1 MIKCVNFILERLN
14 NYLTLKILQKKITPS
29 NKSFSVYKNDKPY
42 LDESW
47 HLHQEFELIYI
58 IEGEGTCFI
67 GDNVHEFGSGELA
80 LIGSNMPHLWRNSD
94 AYHKDISLKAEVIVL
109 HFNEDFLGKDFFE
122 ITEMV
127 LIKNLLSKAS
137 NGIAFLND
145 EVKGYVAEEMMRL
158 LSLTGYRSIE
168 CLLGIL
174 YALASAKDIKEF
186 ASNGYTEKIY
196 VKDSQR
202 LEKVYQ
208 YVLENLS
215 REIHLDEVAA
225 IAHLGVSPFCRFFK
239 KRMHKT
245 FSQFLNEVR
254 VGQACKL
261 LIDNKLSISEVTYS
275 CGYNS
280 QTNFNRQFKKIKGVN
295 PKAFQKMYLNR

>member
-1 MIKCVNFILERLN
+1 M
-14 NYLTLKILQKKITPS
+14 KILQKKITPS
-29 NKSFSVYKNDKPY
+29 NKSFSVYKNNKPY

-47 HLHQEFELIYI
+47 HLHQELELIYI

-67 GDNVHEFGSGELA
+67 GDNVHEFKAGELS

-94 AYHKDISLKAEVIVL
+94 EYHKDINLKAEVIVL

-122 ITEMV
+122 KTEMV
-127 LIKNLLSKAS
+127 LIKNLISKAS
-137 NGIAFLND
+137 NGIAFLAD
-145 EVKGYVAEEMMRL
+145 DVKSFVAQEMSRL
-158 LSLTGYRSIE
+158 LTLTGFKSIA

-174 YALASAKDIKEF
+174 DALASTKDIKEF

-208 YVLENLS
+208 FVLENLG
-215 REIHLDEVAA
+215 REIHLDEVAE

-254 VGQACKL
+254 VGHACKL
-261 LIDNKLSISEVTYS
+261 LIENKLSISEVTYS

-280 QTNFNRQFKKIKGVN
+280 QTNFNRQFKKIKGIN
-295 PKAFQKMYLNR
+295 PKAFQKMYLGN